1 MLIRRSS
8 TALVVCLTCMLFQN
22 ASSQSADRKPE
33 ASDRSQYYGFKPL
46 EIFKLELRSANM
58 LSGDLNNDGRA
69 DLILVDN
76 SHSRL
81 DLLLQQTKAAIAK
94 SAGNKKRPVNFIGNS
109 SRFHHQK
116 VAVDKQVAALT
127 IGDFNGDGRTD
138 IAYFGV
144 PDRLVIR
151 YQRASGAW
159 TERFSLR
166 LPDVQAVQWI
176 LAAGDLNHDGKH
188 DLAVLGKNEIYL
200 IYQQPDGKLAP
211 PKRLMNTS
219 EKLALLQIA
228 DLDGDGR
235 NDLCYLAA
243 VGSDRTLCARLQ
255 SAEGRLGP
263 ELRFELNRTRSV
275 SLANIDNV
283 PGREILTIESQ
294 TGRLKVHRLR
304 RPVAKPGELASR
316 LIQYGFGRQGS
327 GRDRDLA
334 IGDINGDGLLDVVVT
349 DPDAAQLIVFQQH
362 PKTGLDLGLTF
373 PGLVGAN
380 HIRIADFDGDKS
392 AEVIVLSTREKT
404 LGLSR
409 MRAGRLTFPRALP
422 VEAEPMAVELA
433 DVDKDGAKEI
443 VYISRKRE
451 GRESNYWLNALKF
464 TDGGWKPHSIGKQ
477 GPISLELNGT
487 PDRLIQLDA
496 NNDGRPD
503 FMIFLGLDRAPQLF
517 TTNEAGIP
525 TEVKAQGGIQLGDVS
540 AGSIFVGQLDQPVVL
555 VAQEKFARNL
565 QLDEN
570 QQWQVNDQ
578 YNAVESNAKIV
589 GVAAINLDGQ
599 PGNEIVLVDSVIK
612 KLRVLRRSGALFE
625 PWREIDTGTFP
636 YKSTHVADLNNDG
649 LEDLLLFGNGKFAV
663 LYTGRTDPKLEEI
676 ASFESKLDKVFFADV
691 VAGDLNRD
699 GRTNLALIDTR
710 SHFIEIVEF
719 QPGSKPKIGQPIAAK
734 LQHALHFKVFEEK
747 SFRGGEGSGSEPRE
761 SVIIDVTDDQRNDL
775 ILLTHDR
782 VLIYPQD
789 DGN

>member
-1 MLIRRSS
+1 MTMHRLS
-8 TALVVCLTCMLFQN
+8 TALIPCLACMLFQT
-22 ASSQSADRKPE
+22 AALHAAEPKPDE
-33 ASDRSQYYGFKPL
+33 SDRSQYYGFKPL

-58 LSGDLNNDGRA
+58 LSGDLNHDGRA

-81 DLLLQQTKAAIAK
+81 DVLVQRTAVELAK
-94 SAGNKKRPVNFIGNS
+94 TADSPNQSVNSIGNAP
-109 SRFHHQK
+109 RFQHQK

-144 PDRLVIR
+144 PDQLVIR
-151 YQRASGAW
+151 YQRAGGDW
-159 TERFSLR
+159 TEEFNLR

-188 DLAVLGKNEIYL
+188 DLAVLGKNETYL
-200 IYQQPDGKLAP
+200 IYQQLDGTLGV

-219 EKLALLQIA
+219 DKLTLLQIA

-235 NDLCYLAA
+235 KDLCYLAV
-243 VGSDRTLCARLQ
+243 VGSERTLCARLQ
-255 SAEGRLGP
+255 SMDGRLGP
-263 ELRFELNRTRSV
+263 ELRFELNRARSV
-275 SLANIDNV
+275 SLANIDNA
-283 PGREILTIESQ
+283 PGQEIMTIESQ
-294 TGRLKVHRLR
+294 TGRLKVHRLH

-334 IGDINGDGLLDVVVT
+334 TGDINGDGLIDVVVT

-392 AEVIVLSTREKT
+392 AEVVVLSTREKT

-409 MRAGRLTFPRALP
+409 MQDGRLTFPRALP

-433 DVDKDGAKEI
+433 DVDNDRSKEI

-451 GRESNYWLNALKF
+451 GRESKYSLHALKF
-464 TDGGWKPHSIGKQ
+464 TKTGWKPLPIGKMD
-477 GPISLELNGT
+477 SVALELNGT
-487 PDRLIQLDA
+487 PDRLVQMDA
-496 NNDGRPD
+496 NNDDRPD

-517 TTNEAGIP
+517 TTNAAGVP
-525 TEVKAQGGIQLGDVS
+525 TEVKTHGGIQLGDVS
-540 AGSIFVGQLDQPVVL
+540 DGSIFVGQLDKPVVL

-565 QLDEN
+565 QLDQN
-570 QQWQVNDQ
+570 QQWQVYDQ
-578 YNAVESNAKIV
+578 YNAAESNAKIV
-589 GVAAINLDGQ
+589 GVAAINLDSQ
-599 PGNEIVLVDSVIK
+599 PGNEIVLVDSGVK
-612 KLRVLRRSGALFE
+612 KLRVLRQSGALFE
-625 PWREIDTGTFP
+625 PWREIDIGTFP

-649 LEDLLLFGNGKFAV
+649 HEDLLLFGSGKFAV
-663 LYTGRTDPKLEEI
+663 LYAGRADPKLEEI

-699 GRTNLALIDTR
+699 GRPNLALVDTR
-710 SHFIEIVEF
+710 SHFIEILEF
-719 QPGSKPKIGQPIAAK
+719 EPGSNPKAGPPTAAK
-734 LQHALHFKVFEEK
+734 LHHALHFKVFEEK
-747 SFRGGEGSGSEPRE
+747 NFRGDEGSGSEPRE
-761 SVIIDVTDDQRNDL
+761 SVITDVTDDHRNDL